1 MNRRA
6 ANAKT
11 TLLQRG
17 PRSHL
22 VMIKEL
28 TRCRSKLGGNAA
40 SVRKRKF
47 DSVRS
52 RGSAHI
58 GGRFPRRWPRLG
70 HGARPRTA
78 HARVDKGI
86 DSSLAN
92 WKVRTNPFPERLL
105 ALFAQRHGTARCWA
119 LPAQERR
126 PIIVEIAK
134 VSGNVDRTHFDLL

>member
-58 GGRFPRRWPRLG
+58 GGRFPRRCRGSVMARGHERPTLESLKVSIHPWQLEGSNESVPGAPLG
-70 HGARPRTA
+70 ALRSATWHSPVLGLAR
-78 HARVDKGI
+78 
-86 DSSLAN
+86 
-92 WKVRTNPFPERLL
+92 
-105 ALFAQRHGTARCWA
+105 
-119 LPAQERR
+119 QERR